1 MDGGKREYKQ
11 KQYLLW
17 KLRYLLEINDGAKII
32 TNENFLSF
40 AEAFEHKLSFRQM
53 YNFLKMQKEVAYNSD
68 IPHSVCLYEVCKNTS
83 LLAREINS
91 SVKLGGIL
99 SPTAHSLVETH
110 TCDSSS
116 KHCVLSHC
124 PECIRSGLS
133 LSDLKA
139 HVDLISFLQRQRVEK
154 KIVKVN
160 QTMSFGQVI
169 PKWVE
174 TISNL
179 KRHIYSKCEQV
190 ASYNKQ
196 KNELKTGEALI
207 HVDYSESNINPSMS
221 GGKKKV
227 THT

>member
-1 MDGGKREYKQ
+1 M
-11 KQYLLW
+11 
-17 KLRYLLEINDGAKII
+17 
-32 TNENFLSF
+32 
-40 AEAFEHKLSFRQM
+40 
-53 YNFLKMQKEVAYNSD
+53 
-68 IPHSVCLYEVCKNTS
+68 
-83 LLAREINS
+83 
-91 SVKLGGIL
+91 
-99 SPTAHSLVETH
+99 
-110 TCDSSS
+110 
-116 KHCVLSHC
+116 
-124 PECIRSGLS
+124 
-133 LSDLKA
+133 
-139 HVDLISFLQRQRVEK
+139 ISFLQRQRVEK

-207 HVDYSESNINPSMS
+207 HVDYSESNINPLMS

-227 THT
+227 KKYVWPFCYHQALKG